1 MYKTTFIGVLMKIK
15 LLGERGTVTSS
26 LATAVL
32 FHVFKYIAFYCLYMI
47 CVMLI
52 IPSLSLYSRELGDK
66 LYVEYDTINPAIWI
80 AAVIVSFIA
89 SSFACA
95 GLNYRFRKKMR
106 KHFFSETFGMIN
118 YKDGLNWYKTN
129 YGIFDI
135 VLTAA
140 LSVIICAFLAIKM
153 PALAPVLLLGIPAD
167 ALGAYVS
174 LRRGL
179 TLWRIHSIT
188 SD

>member
-1 MYKTTFIGVLMKIK
+1 MKTK
-15 LLGERGTVTSS
+15 LLGKRGKVTSS
-26 LATAVL
+26 LVSAVL
-32 FHVFKYIAFYCLYMI
+32 YHLFKYIAFYCLYLL

-52 IPSLSLYSRELGDK
+52 IPSLSLYSAELGNM
-66 LYVEYDTINPAIWI
+66 LYVGYETINPAVWL
-80 AAVIVSFIA
+80 AAAIVSFIA

-118 YKDGLNWYKTN
+118 YKDGLNWYFTN
-129 YGIFDI
+129 YG
-135 VLTAA
+135 VLE
-140 LSVIICAFLAIKM
+140 LILIPVISFFVYAVLAFKM
-153 PALAPVLLLGIPAD
+153 PALILLGVIAD
-167 ALGAYVS
+167 GFGAYVS

-188 SD
+188 CD

>member
-1 MYKTTFIGVLMKIK
+1 MKTK
-15 LLGERGTVTSS
+15 LLGERGRVATS
-26 LATAVL
+26 LASAALYHL
-32 FHVFKYIAFYCLYMI
+32 FKFIAFYGLYII

-52 IPSLSLYSRELGDK
+52 IPSLALYSRELADK
-66 LYVEYDTINPAIWI
+66 LYIGYENINPA
-80 AAVIVSFIA
+80 VLLTVVMLCFIA
-89 SSFACA
+89 SSFVCA

-118 YKDGLNWYKTN
+118 YRDGLCWYFKN
-129 YGIFDI
+129 YGMLELMLIPVISFAVSA
-135 VLTAA
+135 VL
-140 LSVIICAFLAIKM
+140 AFR
-153 PALAPVLLLGIPAD
+153 PVLILLGVISD

-188 SD
+188 CD